1 MLWLWILLGV
11 IVVLAVLLL
20 VASGYFFRFSIRR
33 HRRELTDEQYNDPGS
48 IWQPFASRMAQ
59 AQEYIRTH
67 TTERIKLRSYD
78 GLELT
83 ALYLPAQGEPK
94 GTVIAF
100 HGYRSLATIDFAL
113 EVEFL
118 CSLGYDVLLPY
129 QRSHGLS
136 QGKYITY
143 GVKERFDCR
152 DWAKYAAQ
160 RWGERPLFLMGISM
174 GSATV
179 MMASDLDLPKST
191 RGIVAD
197 CGFTSP
203 WEIMAHVA
211 KRDFRLPPFPLLYL
225 LDGIARLRAGF
236 SLKGADSRQ
245 ALSRTSLPV
254 LFLHG
259 EDDDFVP
266 VSMTRENYQACR
278 GEKFQRLV
286 PGAAHAQSF
295 AVDTQGCQQAIQEFL
310 TRYGKG

>member
-1 MLWLWILLGV
+1 M
-11 IVVLAVLLL
+11 IVVWVILGICAVLVAALL
-20 VASGYFFRFSIRR
+20 AASVFFFRFSIRR
-33 HRRELTDEQYNDPGS
+33 YRVEGTDEQYEDEGS
-48 IWQPFASRMAQ
+48 IWKPYRERMEEAQ
-59 AQEYIRTH
+59 RFIKSH
-67 TTERIKLRSYD
+67 TTQKVDIVSFD
-78 GLELT
+78 GLRLT
-83 ALYLPAQGEPK
+83 ALYLPAKGQPK
-94 GTVIAF
+94 GVIVAF

-113 EVEFL
+113 EVEFFHQ
-118 CSLGYDVLLPY
+118 LGYHVLLPY

-225 LDGIARLRAGF
+225 LDVIARLRAGF

-295 AVDTQGCQQAIQEFL
+295 AVDTQGCQQVIQEFL
-310 TRYGKG
+310 DRYGKG

>member
-1 MLWLWILLGV
+1 
-11 IVVLAVLLL
+11 
-20 VASGYFFRFSIRR
+20 
-33 HRRELTDEQYNDPGS
+33 
-48 IWQPFASRMAQ
+48 
-59 AQEYIRTH
+59 
-67 TTERIKLRSYD
+67 
-78 GLELT
+78 
-83 ALYLPAQGEPK
+83 
-94 GTVIAF
+94 
-100 HGYRSLATIDFAL
+100 
-113 EVEFL
+113 
-118 CSLGYDVLLPY
+118 
-129 QRSHGLS
+129 
-136 QGKYITY
+136 
-143 GVKERFDCR
+143 
-152 DWAKYAAQ
+152 
-160 RWGERPLFLMGISM
+160 M

-225 LDGIARLRAGF
+225 LDVIARLRAGF

-295 AVDTQGCQQAIQEFL
+295 AVDTQGCQQVIQEFL
-310 TRYGKG
+310 DRYGKG

>member
-1 MLWLWILLGV
+1 MLWLWILLIV
-11 IVVLAVLLL
+11 IAVVAVLLG
-20 VASGYFFRFSIRR
+20 VASWYFFKFSIRR
-33 HRRELTDEQYNDPGS
+33 YRRELTDQQYNDDGS
-48 IWQPFASRMAQ
+48 IWQPFAQRMAQ
-59 AQEYIRTH
+59 AQEYIRAH
-67 TTERIKLRSYD
+67 TAERPKITSYD

-83 ALYLPAQGEPK
+83 ALYLPAPETPK

-118 CSLGYDVLLPY
+118 NSLGYDLLLPY
-129 QRSHGLS
+129 QRSHGES

-143 GVKERFDCR
+143 GVKERYDCR
-152 DWAKYAAQ
+152 DWAKYAAG
-160 RWGERPLFLMGISM
+160 RWGNRPLFLMGISM
-174 GSATV
+174 GAATV
-179 MMASDLDLPKST
+179 MMASDLDLPEST

-211 KRDFRLPPFPLLYL
+211 KRDFHLPPFPLLYL
-225 LDGIARLRAGF
+225 LDGIARWRAGF
-236 SLKGADSRQ
+236 SLKEADSRQ
-245 ALSRTSLPV
+245 ALSRTTLPV

-266 VSMTRENYQACR
+266 VSMTREDYQACR
-278 GEKFQRLV
+278 GEKYLRLV

-295 AVDTQGCQQAIQEFL
+295 AVDTQGCQQAIEEFL
-310 TRYGKG
+310 QRYGQP

>member
-11 IVVLAVLLL
+11 IGAVVVLLL
-20 VASGYFFRFSIRR
+20 AASGYFFWYSIRR
-33 HRRELTDEQYNDPGS
+33 RRHELTDEQYNDEGS
-48 IWQPFASRMAQ
+48 IWKPFAPRMAQ

-67 TTERIKLRSYD
+67 TAERVKLRSYD

-83 ALYLPAQGEPK
+83 ALYLPAQGTAK

-129 QRSHGLS
+129 QRSHGES

-152 DWAKYAAQ
+152 DWAKYAAG

-179 MMASDLDLPKST
+179 MMASDLELPEST

-211 KRDFRLPPFPLLYL
+211 MRDFHLPPFPLLYL

-245 ALSRTSLPV
+245 ALSRTNLPV

-259 EDDDFVP
+259 EEDDFVP
-266 VSMTRENYQACR
+266 VFMSKENYAACR
-278 GEKFQRLV
+278 SEKSLRLV
-286 PGAAHAQSF
+286 PKAEHAQSF
-295 AVDTQGCQQAIQEFL
+295 AVDTQGCQQAIREFFA
-310 TRYGKG
+310 RYGD